1 MTAPSSLRRS
11 RFLPLLLSALIL
23 AAAAPARAQEAE
35 ATAAA
40 AQPSEEAVREA
51 GKRYETGLGMYAEGE
66 FKLAVIEFERAYS
79 LVPDYRVLYN
89 IGQVRIQ
96 LGDYARA
103 RQVLE
108 QYLKDGGDR
117 ISDDR
122 KKAVQNDLTML
133 EGRTARLKIITADG
147 AEVLVDGRAIGKAPL
162 AEPILLDAGDHRVTV
177 RMDGREPNEMV
188 VTLAGRDASE
198 LKVEPGKIIDRNRS
212 VVVVDRQSDTTSRN
226 TWRWATWSA
235 TGVFAVGAGV
245 TGYLGIK
252 AASDLEE
259 LRDKPGATRAELDS
273 AQRRARTLLFT
284 ADVLG
289 IAAIATGGVALYLTL
304 SGPSEPEKDKK
315 KPKVGKT
322 AALEPKISA
331 AIAPNWV
338 GVNGEF

>member
-1 MTAPSSLRRS
+1 MTALPLLRRS
-11 RFLPLLLSALIL
+11 RWSSLLLAGLLALRAL
-23 AAAAPARAQEAE
+23 PAQAQSGE
-35 ATAAA
+35 TAATPA
-40 AQPSEEAVREA
+40 AQPSEEAVKEA

-66 FKLAVIEFERAYS
+66 FKLAVIEFERAYT

-133 EGRTARLKIITADG
+133 DGRTATLKVKTADG
-147 AEVLVDGRAIGKAPL
+147 AEVLVDDRAMGKAPL

-177 RMDGREPNEMV
+177 RVEGHEPNETI
-188 VTLAGRDASE
+188 VTLAGRDTSE
-198 LKVEPGKIIDRNRS
+198 IELLPGKVIDRNRP
-212 VVVVDRQSDTTSRN
+212 VVVVDRPSEASSRK
-226 TWRWATWSA
+226 TWTWATWSA

-245 TGYLGIK
+245 TGYLGVK

-259 LRDKPGATRAELDS
+259 LRDKPGATRSELDS

-304 SGPSEPEKDKK
+304 SSPESEKK
-315 KPKVGKT
+315 KPKVGKV
-322 AALEPKISA
+322 ASPFEPKLSA
-331 AIAPNWV
+331 AFTGTWA
-338 GVNGEF
+338 GVTGEF